1 MTKPILQV
9 RIGSLE
15 YRADEIGVSIL
26 QNPGA
31 GPSERQWLW
40 VDLQDGPQWAD
51 WMNRRQLWVI
61 ALGTVAG
68 AFTAFVL

>member
-51 WMNRRQLWVI
+51 WMNRRQLWV
-61 ALGTVAG
+61 ALGITVGIAG
-68 AFTAFVL
+68 ALVLT